1 MRRRRGY
8 TLLEALISVAIMAV
22 VASLGIP
29 PLLEAAARHEL
40 DLAARDVVM
49 TLRLARSYAIRH
61 TAHVAVRFESGA
73 QGTVTFAL
81 FRDGDGDG
89 VLTHDIES
97 GVDPQA
103 APPRPL
109 AHFGRRARLG
119 FPPGMQPRDPGDP
132 RRRLD
137 RLDDPIRFQSSGLAS
152 FSPFG
157 GSTPGSI
164 YLTDG
169 KRGLVVVRVYN
180 RTGHIEVLR
189 YDASREVWIPD

>member
-1 MRRRRGY
+1 MRRQRGY
-8 TLLEALISVAIMAV
+8 TLLEALISVTIMALL
-22 VASLGIP
+22 ATLGIP
-29 PLLEAAARHEL
+29 PLLEVAARHEL
-40 DLAARDVVM
+40 DLAARDVVT

-61 TAHVAVRFESGA
+61 SAHVAVRFESGP

-89 VLTHDIES
+89 VLSRDIES

-119 FPPGMQPRDPGDP
+119 FPPGMRPRDPGDP

-137 RLDDPIRFQSSGLAS
+137 RLDDPIRFQSSDLAS

-169 KRGLVVVRVYN
+169 KRGLVAVRVYN
-180 RTGHIEVLR
+180 RTGHVEVLR
-189 YDASREVWIPD
+189 YDAEREVWIPD